1 MGARIGRRQPA
12 GGRPMM
18 FEDWSAF
25 AAMGGHGLY
34 VWLAYAAALLLLAVN
49 VLKLRA
55 DRRRTL
61 RLLGSQA
68 AEDDASAAP

>member
-1 MGARIGRRQPA
+1 
-12 GGRPMM
+12 MM

-61 RLLGSQA
+61 RLLGSQTA
-68 AEDDASAAP
+68 GDDASAAP